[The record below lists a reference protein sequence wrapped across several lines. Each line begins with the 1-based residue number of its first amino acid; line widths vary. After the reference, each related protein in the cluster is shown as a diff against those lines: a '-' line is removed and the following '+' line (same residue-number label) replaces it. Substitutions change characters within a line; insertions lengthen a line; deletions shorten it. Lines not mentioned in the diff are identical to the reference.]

1 MIFYLFRKDMMRG
14 NGPEM
19 AQNRAE
25 EKLGQIPM
33 ERHRRADRHKET
45 AKGNIP
51 EWVSAKTLPKPFY
64 EGRFSEI
71 VRVTD
76 GKQECYAVFDDKWK
90 SWELLGPDKNIKTV
104 IAWKP
109 VNWVQGY

>member
-1 MIFYLFRKDMMRG
+1 MIFILKEMVRG

-25 EKLGQIPM
+25 EKHEQIPA

-45 AKGNIP
+45 PNKAIP
-51 EWVSAKTLPKPFY
+51 EWVSAKGCPKPFY

-76 GKQECYAVFDDKWK
+76 GKQESYAVFDDKLKEWV
-90 SWELLGPDKNIKTV
+90 LLGNDRNVHIV
-104 IAWKP
+104 VAWKP

>member
-1 MIFYLFRKDMMRG
+1 MIFILKEMMRG
-14 NGPEM
+14 NGPET
-19 AQNRAE
+19 AQNRAG

-45 AKGNIP
+45 ANSTIP
-51 EWVSAKTLPKPFY
+51 EWVSAKENLPKPFY
-64 EGRFSEI
+64 DGRFSEV

-76 GKQECYAVFDDKWK
+76 GLQESYAVFDAECGCWDILDNKCVKRVTEWR
-90 SWELLGPDKNIKTV
+90 T
-104 IAWKP
+104 

>member
-1 MIFYLFRKDMMRG
+1 MIFYLMDMMRG

-25 EKLGQIPM
+25 EKHEQIPA

-45 AKGNIP
+45 PNKAIP
-51 EWVSAKTLPKPFY
+51 EWVSTETPPKPFY

-76 GKQECYAVFDDKWK
+76 GNRASYAVFDDLWK
-90 SWELLGPDKNIKTV
+90 EWVLLGHDKSMETV
-104 IAWKP
+104 TAWKP
-109 VNWVQGY
+109 VKWVQGY